1 MIDIESQIALLEE
14 VKTNWLEQP
23 NPDYDDRIPAILI
36 DNERKRLPIA
46 LRPRDMIVDEDC
58 PICQMF
64 GDETTPLGMGVG
76 FWGLDGSHMD
86 DDFAF
91 SFYKTREEWE
101 AENRRREEF
110 NIEFNRRWE
119 ERQQRIARG
128 EVLEPDPFF
137 DPDPFPDLEFDDSSL
152 VSSESIE
159 DDKEFPQ

>member
-1 MIDIESQIALLEE
+1 MMDIESQIALLEE

-23 NPDYDDRIPAILI
+23 HPDYDGRIPAILI

-46 LRPRDMIVDEDC
+46 LRPCDMIVDEDC
-58 PICQMF
+58 PLCQML

-76 FWGLDGSHMD
+76 FWGLDGSQMD

-91 SFYKTREEWE
+91 SCYKTREEWE

-110 NIEFNRRWE
+110 SIEFNRRWE

-128 EVLEPDPFF
+128 EVIEPDPFF

>member
-1 MIDIESQIALLEE
+1 MMDIESQIALLEE

-23 NPDYDDRIPAILI
+23 HPDYDGRIPAILI

-58 PICQMF
+58 PLCQML
-64 GDETTPLGMGVG
+64 GDETTPLGLGVG
-76 FWGLDGSHMD
+76 FWGLDGSQMD

-91 SFYKTREEWE
+91 SCYKTREEWE

-110 NIEFNRRWE
+110 SIEFNRRWE
-119 ERQQRIARG
+119 ERQKRIARG
-128 EVLEPDPFF
+128 EVIEPDPFF